1 MLRLSYFED
10 LAHQLE
16 EKIAAV
22 RTNSLVSGEDFAPIT
37 TGMASLLDQVGMT
50 RDLIQRLSAMQEVF
64 GKGQKRPG
72 LGDFAPLVDLARD
85 IASRNA
91 KQVRVTL
98 EIASDLGRLPQH
110 LREPVQ
116 TMMTQLIRNAVIH
129 GIELPS
135 ERLARKKQPTGA
147 IRISAIRAADR
158 MLALAVRDDGR
169 GISYEQLRQRAVE
182 LGYANLQEI
191 REWNYQQLIDL
202 LYQTGFTTLD
212 RPTLDGGLGIGL
224 DAVRDLAA
232 RHGGLLRV
240 SSREGSYCE
249 FRIELPC

>member
-1 MLRLSYFED
+1 
-10 LAHQLE
+10 
-16 EKIAAV
+16 
-22 RTNSLVSGEDFAPIT
+22 
-37 TGMASLLDQVGMT
+37 
-50 RDLIQRLSAMQEVF
+50 
-64 GKGQKRPG
+64 
-72 LGDFAPLVDLARD
+72 
-85 IASRNA
+85 
-91 KQVRVTL
+91 
-98 EIASDLGRLPQH
+98 
-110 LREPVQ
+110 
-116 TMMTQLIRNAVIH
+116 VIH

-147 IRISAIRAADR
+147 IRISANRAAER

-191 REWNYQQLIDL
+191 REWNHQQLIDL